1 MTARRVRQVGRPA
14 SITTGAVLVA
24 VLAILLLA
32 GAALAA
38 SPGKPT
44 AKAPTGT
51 VTTSTPTFKWSKAA
65 HATKYEVR
73 VYNDS
78 KQLLKKTG
86 LTKLSW
92 KSSKSLPRNVDLM
105 WKVRAANASG
115 SGAWSKSL
123 SFKVA
128 LTIGGAYQGGKVAY
142 IDKPGDPGYVA
153 GQTHGLI
160 AAAADQGSSG
170 VQWYNG
176 SYTATGATGTALGTG
191 LANTAMII
199 SVQGTPSSGY
209 AAGVARAYHGGGYTD
224 WYLPSKDELNQL
236 YLNQKAIGHFGPNY
250 YWSSSEFDANTAWA
264 KAFDISSPAYAYS
277 KNGGS
282 YVRAVR
288 SF

>member
-1 MTARRVRQVGRPA
+1 MTARRFRQVGRPA
-14 SITTGAVLVA
+14 SITMGAVLVV
-24 VLAILLLA
+24 VLAILILA
-32 GAALAA
+32 GASLAA
-38 SPGKPT
+38 APGKPT
-44 AKAPTGT
+44 AKAPTGA
-51 VTTSTPTFKWSKAA
+51 VTAATPTFKWSKAA

-73 VYNDS
+73 VYNGA
-78 KQLLKKTG
+78 KQVLKQKG
-86 LTKLSW
+86 ITKLSW
-92 KSSKSLPRNVDLM
+92 KSSKSLPGNVDLT
-105 WKVRAANASG
+105 WKVRAGNASG

-123 SFKVA
+123 AFKVA
-128 LTIGGAYQGGKVAY
+128 LTIGSAYQGGKVAY
-142 IDKPGDPGYVA
+142 VDKPGDPGYVA

-160 AAAADQGSSG
+160 AATADQKSTG

-191 LANTAMII
+191 LSNTDTII

-209 AAGVARAYHGGGYTD
+209 AAGVARAYHGGGYAD

-236 YLNQKAIGHFGPNY
+236 YLHQKAIGHFGPNY

-277 KNGGS
+277 KNGAS

>member
-1 MTARRVRQVGRPA
+1 MTALRFGQVGRPA
-14 SITTGAVLVA
+14 FITTGAVLVA

-44 AKAPTGT
+44 AKSPTGT
-51 VTTSTPTFKWSKAA
+51 VTTATPTFKWSKAA
-65 HATKYEVR
+65 RATKYEVR
-73 VYNDS
+73 VYRGN

-86 LTKLSW
+86 LTKLTW
-92 KSSKSLPRNVDLM
+92 KSSKSLTRNVDLT

-123 SFKVA
+123 AFKVA
-128 LTIGGAYQGGKVAY
+128 LTIGSVYQGGKVAY

-160 AAAADQGSSG
+160 AATADQKSTG

-191 LANTAMII
+191 LSNTDLII

-209 AAGVARAYHGGGYTD
+209 AAGVARAYQGGGHTD

-236 YLNQKAIGHFGPNY
+236 YLHQKAIGHFGAYY
-250 YWSSSEFDANTAWA
+250 YWSSSEVDANTAWA
-264 KAFDISSPAYAYS
+264 KAFDISSPAYAYD
-277 KNGGS
+277 KNGAS
-282 YVRAVR
+282 HVRAVR

>member
-1 MTARRVRQVGRPA
+1 MTARRFRHIGRPA
-14 SITTGAVLVA
+14 SITIGAVLVA
-24 VLAILLLA
+24 ILAVLLLA

-51 VTTSTPTFKWSKAA
+51 ISTAKPTFKWTAA
-65 HATKYEVR
+65 ARATKYEVR
-73 VYNDS
+73 VYKGS
-78 KQLLKKTG
+78 KQVLKKTG

-92 KSSKSLPRNVDLM
+92 KSSISLPRNVDLT
-105 WKVRAANASG
+105 WKVRAGNASG

-123 SFKVA
+123 AFKVA
-128 LTIGGAYQGGKVAY
+128 LTIGSAYQGGRVAY
-142 IDKPGDPGYVA
+142 IDKVGDPGYVA

-160 AAAADQGSSG
+160 AATADQKSSG
-170 VQWYNG
+170 VQWYKG

-191 LANTAMII
+191 LSNTDLII
-199 SVQGTPSSGY
+199 SVQGAPSSSY
-209 AAGVARAYHGGGYTD
+209 AAGVARAYHGGSYTD

-236 YLNQKAIGHFGPNY
+236 YLHQKAIGNFGPHY
-250 YWSSSEFDANTAWA
+250 YWSSSEFDASTAWA
-264 KAFDISSPAYAYS
+264 KAFDISSPAYAYD
-277 KNGGS
+277 KNGAS